1 MMRVRGQLGALSG
14 GHEPSAA
21 LVVQAAASAEVEV
34 VAFELG
40 VEVPVE
46 VPVGEDAGLCV
57 AEHPTTATI
66 TALVIAAAT
75 VTPGRDRLVKGGCL
89 SLAPRTLTIRY
100 VTVRWSCPICSGGH
114 WLRPCHW
121 APHVASR
128 PGRSHRVYHFG
139 DLPVLISW
147 R

>member
-1 MMRVRGQLGALSG
+1 MPVCGQRGALSG
-14 GHEPSAA
+14 GHDPSAA
-21 LVVQAAASAEVEV
+21 LVVQVAASAEVEV

-40 VEVPVE
+40 VDVPADVPAEVPAE

-75 VTPGRDRLVKGGCL
+75 VTPGRDRLVMGGCL

-114 WLRPCHW
+114 RADGQLVP
-121 APHVASR
+121 A
-128 PGRSHRVYHFG
+128 GG
-139 DLPVLISW
+139 
-147 R
+147 